1 MCLLPTFFGLFD
13 PPVGK
18 LDFLLHVGAIWLF
31 VGIGGGLFRM
41 VQLFI
46 THDIT
51 TGLVWVCKVL
61 TDSFHNIA
69 LYYKSP
75 LALLRG
81 ELIEKSIADADWG
94 IDEAAGRP
102 HFS

>member
-1 MCLLPTFFGLFD
+1 
-13 PPVGK
+13 
-18 LDFLLHVGAIWLF
+18 
-31 VGIGGGLFRM
+31 M